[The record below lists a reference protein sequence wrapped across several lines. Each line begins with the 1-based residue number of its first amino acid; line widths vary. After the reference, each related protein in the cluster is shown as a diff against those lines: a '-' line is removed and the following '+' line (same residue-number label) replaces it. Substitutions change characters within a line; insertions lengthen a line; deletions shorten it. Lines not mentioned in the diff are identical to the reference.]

1 MSSTS
6 SAALADSVSGS
17 SEQGCG
23 PSPSAKPNQLAALDL
38 RTDGLACRSTETS
51 EISRCPQDSAMSSAA
66 AFLVRTSVP
75 RPMTLRELMVKDPGY
90 GASSPVSFA
99 KYDPASRSWKTSLR
113 SESADSNEFSE
124 TWPRSGLMRSGTAY
138 RLPSLVPLIRGIGSG
153 LWPTPRKCSGKQ
165 SSGINRADFYRAMG
179 FSQFSTTKGGA
190 NRSPPGGPL
199 NPAWI
204 EWFMGYP
211 IGWTDLD
218 VSLTPS
224 SPRSPNTSAAKSSER
239 HLSDEEEVRRG

>member
-6 SAALADSVSGS
+6 SAASADLASGS
-17 SEQGCG
+17 NGQACEL
-23 PSPSAKPNQLAALDL
+23 PPSARSNQPVALDSQS
-38 RTDGLACRSTETS
+38 DGRACQSTETS
-51 EISRCPQDSAMSSAA
+51 ASSLCPVDSLTSSAGA
-66 AFLVRTSVP
+66 SPVRTSVP
-75 RPMTLRELMVKDPGY
+75 RPMTLRELMASDPGY
-90 GASSPVSFA
+90 GATSPVSLA
-99 KYDPASRSWKTSLR
+99 KYDPASRSWRTSPH
-113 SESADSNEFSE
+113 SGSADSGEFSE
-124 TWPRSGLMRSGTAY
+124 TWPRSGMTRNGIAY

-179 FSQFSTTKGGA
+179 FSRSSTTKGGET
-190 NRSPPGGPL
+190 RSPPGGPL
-199 NPAWI
+199 NPAWV

-224 SPRSPNTSAAKSSER
+224 SRKSPNTSGEKS
-239 HLSDEEEVRRG
+239 